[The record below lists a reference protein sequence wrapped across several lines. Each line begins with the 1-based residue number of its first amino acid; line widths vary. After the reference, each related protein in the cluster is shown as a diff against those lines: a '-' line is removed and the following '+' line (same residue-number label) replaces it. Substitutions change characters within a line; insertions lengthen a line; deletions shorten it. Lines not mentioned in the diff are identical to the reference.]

1 MAPYIIFYRKI
12 HHHWLFRIFNVGECM
27 MWAVFFLFIRP
38 DLRFYGFIF
47 LIVAFPY
54 LLVIAL
60 DLADKK
66 NTILKVLFFHYI
78 QLDPERKSCEFVF
91 YKYKK
96 HYRVAFDMETTK
108 IYIYYHKSIFLS
120 QITTGEY
127 RGRLI
132 VENKATNTLL
142 LFRKL
147 TNEESEE
154 IISRIY
160 NRPFNETTDTIVT
173 VNDNEFMDYRCTFN
187 EAESEII

>member
-27 MWAVFFLFIRP
+27 MWAVFFLFIWP
-38 DLRFYGFIF
+38 DLRFYCFIF
-47 LIVAFPY
+47 LIVLCPY

-66 NTILKVLFFHYI
+66 HTILKVLFFHYV
-78 QLDPERKSCEFVF
+78 QLDPERKSCEFIF

-96 HYRVAFDMETTK
+96 HYRVTLDIKTTR
-108 IYIYYHKSIFLS
+108 IYIYYHKPKLWPGLG
-120 QITTGEY
+120 TGEY
-127 RGRLI
+127 RGRLV
-132 VENKATNTLL
+132 VENKETNTLL
-142 LFRKL
+142 SFRGL
-147 TNEESEE
+147 TNEKFED

-173 VNDNEFMDYRCTFN
+173 VNDNERMAYGYTFN
-187 EAESEII
+187 EVESEII

>member
-66 NTILKVLFFHYI
+66 NTILKVLFFHYV
-78 QLDPERKSCEFVF
+78 QLDPARKSCEFVF

-108 IYIYYHKSIFLS
+108 IYIYYHKPKLWPGLG
-120 QITTGEY
+120 TGEY
-127 RGRLI
+127 FGRLVI
-132 VENKATNTLL
+132 ENKATNTSLS
-142 LFRKL
+142 FCGL
-147 TNEESEE
+147 TNEKCEY

-173 VNDNEFMDYRCTFN
+173 VNDNEFMNYGYTFN